1 MTIQDIIDRNKNNK
15 EKLKK
20 PTLPQQ
26 QIEDGYIDYN
36 KILLDQENI
45 RLTVLN
51 ILK

>member
-1 MTIQDIIDRNKNNK
+1 MTIQDIIDRNNK
-15 EKLKK
+15 KKDKFKK

-36 KILLDQENI
+36 KILLDQEKI

-51 ILK
+51 ILN